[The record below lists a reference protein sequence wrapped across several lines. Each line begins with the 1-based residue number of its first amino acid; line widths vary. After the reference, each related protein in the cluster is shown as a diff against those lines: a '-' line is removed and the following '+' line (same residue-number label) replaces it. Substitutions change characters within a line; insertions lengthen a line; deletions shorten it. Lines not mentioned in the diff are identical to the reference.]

1 MADLL
6 LHSLAEFTPFIL
18 SLLDAAEAR
27 NTVEIGVEYGLI
39 SPTLIERARREGG
52 VHTGID
58 PAPQPGADALFEGG
72 HARLAAAPSLE
83 ALPGLPPSDAYLVD
97 GDHNYY
103 TVLSELRLIRD
114 AAAAAGRGFP
124 LVILHDIGW
133 PCARR
138 DLYYAPQRIPPE
150 FRMPHSFSL
159 GMRPGKPL
167 AGKGGFR
174 GEGVFA
180 CALNE
185 GGPRN
190 GVLTALEDFLEE
202 TPGLHLSCIA
212 AVFGLGVLATE
223 EMAER
228 LEPLISPLRD
238 NPLLAKMERNRLD
251 LYIRVLDWQDGIL
264 AR

>member
-1 MADLL
+1 LADLL
-6 LHSLAEFTPFIL
+6 LHSLAEFAPFIL

-39 SPTLIERARREGG
+39 SPTLIDRARRKGG

-58 PAPQPGADALFEGG
+58 PAPQPGADALFAGE

-83 ALPGLPPSDAYLVD
+83 ALPGLPPADAYLVD

-114 AAAAAGRGFP
+114 AAAGRGFP

-138 DLYYAPQRIPPE
+138 DQYYAPDRIPPA
-150 FRMPHSFSL
+150 FRQPHDFSR
-159 GMRPGKPL
+159 GARPGRPGL
-167 AGKGGFR
+167 GRGGFR
-174 GEGVFA
+174 GEGAFA
-180 CALNE
+180 FALRE
-185 GGPRN
+185 GGAHN

-212 AVFGLGVLATE
+212 AVFGLGVLSAE
-223 EMAER
+223 DMAQR

-251 LYIRVLDWQDGIL
+251 LFIRVLDWQDGIL
-264 AR
+264 TR